1 MRTSRRLSGST
12 SEGSSALHSD
22 LFLLAK
28 PDRTLVCQD
37 RARRHCARRVHVGA
51 RLAQKAHEVHPA
63 LQQRAKD
70 SKVALLRSYA
80 SHYSQF
86 SRYSPLVEQFEC
98 DILREFGNAGVESSR
113 FFPGVPWNRIGA
125 AVPGIRSLDPL
136 KCAKARPKT
145 RGRRASRNSA

>member
-1 MRTSRRLSGST
+1 MGSEDGASRRLSGST

-22 LFLLAK
+22 LFLLAQ

-37 RARRHCARRVHVGA
+37 RARRHCARRVHVGI
-51 RLAQKAHEVHPA
+51 RLAEKAHEVHPA

-86 SRYSPLVEQFEC
+86 SCYSPLEAVQKAMELRPDLVLM
-98 DILREFGNAGVESSR
+98 DIGLPSLNGLEAAR
-113 FFPGVPWNRIGA
+113 RI
-125 AVPGIRSLDPL
+125 L
-136 KCAKARPKT
+136 
-145 RGRRASRNSA
+145 

>member
-1 MRTSRRLSGST
+1 MQSSRRLSGST

-51 RLAQKAHEVHPA
+51 RLAEKAHEVHPA

-86 SRYSPLVEQFEC
+86 SRYSPLVPRTPISSARDFPTTSRLSLPIAWIWITSDLPTIHSEL
-98 DILREFGNAGVESSR
+98 DGLSAREAISISQYGSR
-113 FFPGVPWNRIGA
+113 Q
-125 AVPGIRSLDPL
+125 SLP
-136 KCAKARPKT
+136 T
-145 RGRRASRNSA
+145 RL